1 MKCSDCANF
10 KAKETPRFKV
20 GDWVICGS
28 AARVLCQIEPEDTI
42 TDENPSVRHA
52 TPADFTRTVQGV
64 KVRLYEDNSVRFWRH
79 WLYTDTGGISEYLP
93 IHGCTIAVLH
103 ALSHVPC
110 DDGSVGI
117 PIIPLSVR
125 GGKFE
130 APE

>member
-52 TPADFTRTVQGV
+52 TPADFERTVQGV
-64 KVRLYEDNSVRFWRH
+64 KVRLYE
-79 WLYTDTGGISEYLP
+79 TDYGHEMYSSMRDSISEYHP
-93 IHGCTIAVLH
+93 EHGCTAAVLH
-103 ALSHVPC
+103 ALAHVPC

-117 PIIPLSVR
+117 PVIPLSVS